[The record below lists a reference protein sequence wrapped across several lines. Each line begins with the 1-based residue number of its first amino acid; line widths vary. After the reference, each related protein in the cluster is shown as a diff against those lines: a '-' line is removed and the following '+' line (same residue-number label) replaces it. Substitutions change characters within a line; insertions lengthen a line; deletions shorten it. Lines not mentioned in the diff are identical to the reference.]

1 MSGLIFSVSGLRG
14 VVNRDLSPETVEMF
28 AGAFGRFVGGG
39 RLALG
44 RDARFSSEELAKA
57 ATMGLNAAGSS
68 VVDLGV
74 CPTPTVVHFVRQ
86 QGLQGGLV
94 ITASHNPAE
103 WNGMK
108 FVHSSGRFLAPEEFE
123 LFRAELEKVK
133 TGNGSGTARA
143 GARSVVAD
151 GVAGHIAAI
160 GESSLL
166 QGIDGKGLR
175 IGVDAV
181 DGAASVAAPRLLQR
195 LGCTVREIF
204 CSIGRNQG
212 FPRPP
217 EPRAESLSAL
227 CDLVRQE
234 KLDAG
239 FAFDPDGDRFSCVD
253 ELGVPLGEEATLALA
268 ALFVLKRRHGP
279 VVVNLSTSKMID
291 DICQRFG
298 VEVERTK
305 VGEAFVVQRIVERG
319 AVLGGEGNGGVILPE
334 INLTRD
340 GLVASALV
348 VALMKTSGK
357 KLSELRQELPEYHME
372 KVTVPGERFSA
383 DDFVSRLEQRLP
395 FTGLDRTEG
404 VRLFGKD
411 WWVHIRKSNT
421 EPIVRVVAEARTKK
435 EVENILQVV
444 TGLVNQS

>member
-14 VVNRDLSPETVEMF
+14 VVNRDLSPETVQRF
-28 AGAFGRFVGGG
+28 AAVFGRFVGGG

-57 ATMGLNAAGSS
+57 AMIGLTAAGGS

-86 QGLQGGLV
+86 QGLRGGLV

-108 FVHSSGRFLAPEEFE
+108 FVHSAGRFLSPEEFN
-123 LFRAELEKVK
+123 LFQAEVAKIK
-133 TGNGSGTARA
+133 SGSWSGAANTGA
-143 GARSVVAD
+143 GSVVAD

-181 DGAASVAAPRLLQR
+181 DGAAAVAAPRLLQR
-195 LGCTVREIF
+195 LGCTVREVF
-204 CSIGRNQG
+204 CSIGGNKG
-212 FPRPP
+212 FPRAP
-217 EPRAESLSAL
+217 EPRAENLSAL

-305 VGEAFVVQRIVERG
+305 VGEAFVVQRIVARG
-319 AVLGGEGNGGVILPE
+319 AVLGGEGNGGVIVPE

-357 KLSELRQELPEYHME
+357 KLSELRQELPAYHME
-372 KVTVPGERFSA
+372 KATVPGERFSA
-383 DDFVSRLEQRLP
+383 DDFVVRLERRLP
-395 FTGLDRTEG
+395 FIGIDRTEG

-421 EPIVRVVAEARTKK
+421 EPIVRVVAEARTQK

-444 TGLVNQS
+444 TGLVN

>member
-133 TGNGSGTARA
+133 NGNGSGTFRTVT
-143 GARSVVAD
+143 RSVVAD

-160 GESSLL
+160 EESSLL

-217 EPRAESLSAL
+217 EPRSESLSAL